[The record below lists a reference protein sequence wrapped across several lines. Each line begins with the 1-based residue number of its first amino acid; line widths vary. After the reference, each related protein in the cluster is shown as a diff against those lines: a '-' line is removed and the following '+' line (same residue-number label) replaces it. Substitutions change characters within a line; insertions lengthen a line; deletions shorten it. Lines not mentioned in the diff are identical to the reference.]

1 MENTQPKFKWHNEVI
16 AWLNGETIEFK
27 WPEYNDDWAW
37 TNITKHNNSIPAF
50 REDWEYRIKP
60 KEVVKYAGIYETSTG
75 VGLSDAEQDSI
86 EQAQKYMA
94 FNQSNSKKFQKRT
107 YLNGELIALELV
119 KV

>member
-1 MENTQPKFKWHNEVI
+1 MQNKFKWHDEVI
-16 AWLNGETIEFK
+16 AWLNGETIEYK
-27 WPEYNDDWAW
+27 VQGDSEWVE
-37 TNITKHNNSIPAF
+37 TNLARDTELPYFYTHGRF
-50 REDWEYRIKP
+50 TYRIKP

-75 VGLSDAEQDSI
+75 VSLSDAEQDSI

-94 FNQSNSKKFQKRT
+94 LNQSNSKKFQKRT